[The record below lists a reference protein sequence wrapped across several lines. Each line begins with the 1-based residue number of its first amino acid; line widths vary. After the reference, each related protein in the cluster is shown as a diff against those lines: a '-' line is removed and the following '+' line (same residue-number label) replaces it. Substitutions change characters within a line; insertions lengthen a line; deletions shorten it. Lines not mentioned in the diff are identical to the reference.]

1 MTLPVVILAG
11 GQGQRINKIS
21 KKIPKVILPINNIP
35 FIVIVINFFIKQG
48 YKKFYVLTGY
58 KSLLIEKTIKKFNIK
73 NIKFIN
79 DGKKLRGTGG
89 SIRSALRFIRNDF
102 FLIYGDT
109 FLPIKFKIIEE
120 YYKNKSRNKTLL
132 TIYKNNNSL
141 DKSNVKII
149 NKTKKHIIYDKDSK
163 TKMNYIDY
171 GLSVINFKDYY
182 NFCINYRERFDLK
195 EYYKFIS
202 INNKMDYKIVKSPF
216 YEIGSY
222 SGIKKTRKF
231 FKSWNS

>member
-11 GQGQRINKIS
+11 GQGRRINKIS
-21 KKIPKVILPINNIP
+21 KKIPKVLLPINNIP
-35 FIVIVINFFIKQG
+35 FIVIVVNFFIKQG
-48 YKKFYVLTGY
+48 YKKFYILTGY
-58 KSLLIEKTIKKFNIK
+58 KSLFIKKTIKKFNLK
-73 NIKFIN
+73 NIKLIN
-79 DGKKLRGTGG
+79 DGKILRGTGG
-89 SIRSALRFIRNDF
+89 SIKNALRFIRKDF

-109 FLPIKFKIIEE
+109 FLPIKFKTIED
-120 YYKNKSRNKTLL
+120 YYKKRNRNKTLL

-141 DKSNVKII
+141 DKSNIKII
-149 NKTKKHIIYDKDSK
+149 NKTKKHILYDKDSK
-163 TKMNYIDY
+163 IKMNYIDY

-182 NFCINYRERFDLK
+182 NFCKNYRRIFDLK

-202 INNKMDYKIVKSPF
+202 INRNMDYKIIKSPF

-231 FKSWNS
+231 LKSWNL